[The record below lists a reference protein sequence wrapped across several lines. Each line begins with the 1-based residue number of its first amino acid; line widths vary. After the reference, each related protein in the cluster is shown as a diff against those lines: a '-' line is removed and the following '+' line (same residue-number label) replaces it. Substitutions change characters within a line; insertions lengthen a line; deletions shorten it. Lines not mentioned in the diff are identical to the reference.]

1 MAFIPALAFLLLA
14 VPAPAQQGQPADFE
28 QLGQD
33 LLRNIDAWTNQ
44 ANGKLQSGKPVG
56 GEDFDSLFG
65 ENFLSGSEDP
75 LRDLELAQ
83 KRIDSKLS
91 AAGRKEFDA
100 SYGSWMKKKV
110 APADL
115 NPEVVSDDKHV
126 TVNLDAPADAAD
138 SMKIDIAGG
147 LIKMSYARQE
157 QRRTLNPDG
166 SAGTASFMKTRR
178 RAMAVPKGANPA
190 KYRVSAANG
199 KVSIIFDRLKKG
211 KARPEASK

>member
-1 MAFIPALAFLLLA
+1 MAAITAALLFLFSSAAL
-14 VPAPAQQGQPADFE
+14 AQQGQPADFE

-33 LLRNIDAWTNQ
+33 LLRNIDVLTGQ
-44 ANGKLQSGKPVG
+44 VNGKLQANKPVG
-56 GEDFDSLFG
+56 SEDFDAIFG
-65 ENFLSGSEDP
+65 ENFLSGSDDP
-75 LRDLELAQ
+75 VRDLELAQ
-83 KRIDSKLS
+83 KRIESKLS
-91 AAGRKEFDA
+91 AAKRKEFDA

-110 APADL
+110 APSDL

-147 LIKMSYARQE
+147 LIKMSYAREE
-157 QRRTLNPDG
+157 QRPSVNPDG
-166 SAGTASFMKTRR
+166 SAGTSSFMKTRR

-211 KARPEASK
+211 KKRTEASK

>member
-1 MAFIPALAFLLLA
+1 
-14 VPAPAQQGQPADFE
+14 
-28 QLGQD
+28 
-33 LLRNIDAWTNQ
+33 
-44 ANGKLQSGKPVG
+44 
-56 GEDFDSLFG
+56 
-65 ENFLSGSEDP
+65 
-75 LRDLELAQ
+75 
-83 KRIDSKLS
+83 
-91 AAGRKEFDA
+91 
-100 SYGSWMKKKV
+100 MKKKV

-126 TVNLDAPADAAD
+126 TVNLDQPADAAD
-138 SMKIDIAGG
+138 SMKVDIAGG

-199 KVSIIFDRLKKG
+199 KISIIFDRLKKG